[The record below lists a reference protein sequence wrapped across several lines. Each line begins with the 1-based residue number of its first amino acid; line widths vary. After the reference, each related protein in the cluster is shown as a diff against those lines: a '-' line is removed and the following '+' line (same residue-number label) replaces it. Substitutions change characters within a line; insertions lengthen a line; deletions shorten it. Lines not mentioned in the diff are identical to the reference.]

1 MAVGDLTV
9 EFDPEDDDDV
19 TTGDILEAL
28 KAIKA
33 DTNTLAELAR
43 KKANETPTDKNIQ
56 TQANQKSRLEENDK
70 YQNQNQGKSTQSTD
84 LVAGGYQSFFA
95 NSPHQQ
101 IMEALATINY
111 SILGL
116 GASFKEGVKAGKGRN
131 DSSDA
136 LRSFL

>member
-43 KKANETPTDKNIQ
+43 
-56 TQANQKSRLEENDK
+56 
-70 YQNQNQGKSTQSTD
+70 
-84 LVAGGYQSFFA
+84 
-95 NSPHQQ
+95 
-101 IMEALATINY
+101 
-111 SILGL
+111 
-116 GASFKEGVKAGKGRN
+116 
-131 DSSDA
+131 
-136 LRSFL
+136 